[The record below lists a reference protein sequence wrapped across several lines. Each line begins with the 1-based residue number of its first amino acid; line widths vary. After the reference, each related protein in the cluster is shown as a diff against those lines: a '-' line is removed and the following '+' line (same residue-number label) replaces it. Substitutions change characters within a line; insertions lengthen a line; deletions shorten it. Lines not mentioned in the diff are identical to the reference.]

1 MPEIQIITDKMVDGL
16 LTFALWTLVPLFVTM
31 FGIVILFPRIHRL
44 LATLIS
50 FSIAFL
56 FFFIRFGS

>member
-1 MPEIQIITDKMVDGL
+1 MPEIEQFTDMLVGGL
-16 LTFALWTLVPLFVTM
+16 LTFVLWTLVPLFVTM
-31 FGIVILFPRIHRL
+31 FGLVIFFPRINKR

-50 FSIAFL
+50 FLVAFI

>member
-1 MPEIQIITDKMVDGL
+1 MPEIQLLTDKIVDGL

-31 FGIVILFPRIHRL
+31 FGLVILFPRINKR

-50 FSIAFL
+50 FSVAFG
-56 FFFIRFGS
+56 FFFVRFG

>member
-1 MPEIQIITDKMVDGL
+1 MPEIQLFTDKLVGGL
-16 LTFALWTLVPLFVTM
+16 ITFALWTLVPLIVTM
-31 FGIVILFPRIHRL
+31 FGIVILFPRINKQ

-50 FSIAFL
+50 FSVAFL